1 LRGSGNRP
9 LRNKLTVHLH
19 CRKNCAGLLLQC
31 NKRYVSTGSKYER
44 VTPMKHVALNAMIL
58 GLAVVAAPCNAAIVV
73 QTDRPDDAAAVF
85 TVDSTGWEVAPPP
98 APVATSDPI
107 DTIGTTLTSYAAMLP
122 VPADWILLVTGFGVI
137 GYAMRSRKRSRVS
150 FN

>member
-1 LRGSGNRP
+1 
-9 LRNKLTVHLH
+9 
-19 CRKNCAGLLLQC
+19 
-31 NKRYVSTGSKYER
+31 
-44 VTPMKHVALNAMIL
+44 MKHVALNAMIL
-58 GLAVVAAPCNAAIVV
+58 GLAVAAAPCNAAIIV
-73 QTDRPDDAAAVF
+73 QTDQPDDAAAVF

-98 APVATSDPI
+98 VPDATSSDPV
-107 DTIGTTLTSYAAMLP
+107 DAIGTTLTSYAAMLP